1 MKYLSNLDLNKNELQ
16 NARIQNLATAPAS
29 PVSGQVYFNSADSRF
44 YGWNGSGWIDLGQVL
59 NGASIVSL
67 INGSSSLIDDDNLS
81 VAVNDAVTKKHSHTN
96 STILNAMEQAFTTAL
111 KNKLDGIPSNATKVE
126 KSNTNGNIKINGT
139 ETPIYSH
146 PGSGTNPH
154 NTTKSDVGLGNVE
167 NKSSATIR
175 DELTTSNINK
185 ALGFTPKKIIQGVE
199 SARPTATG
207 SMIIYIATDTKK
219 IWLDTG
225 ANTWLQVGGQDTIAW
240 GSVTGKPSTF
250 TPPTAS
256 PTVLGGIKVGNNLS
270 IDADGTLNANDN
282 PTSYIVKQE
291 KFIATA
297 GQTVFNLTK
306 GKYRP
311 GLGTLSIFLNGV
323 KIANTVLEETS
334 QTSFTLKTG
343 LSEGDYLLAE
353 YVELINVTP
362 YPIHANEHLPGGSDP
377 IPEATT
383 SKAGLMSYSD
393 KSKLNGVASGANN
406 YVHPSGDGN
415 IHVPATGTTNN
426 GKVLKAGATAGKVT
440 WDNVTWAEI
449 TGKPSTFTPSAHKH
463 SPADI
468 NQDASNRFVTD
479 SEKSIWNGK
488 AAGNHNHGLASLS
501 EKSYNS
507 LTDKPSLGTAASKN
521 TGVASGQVPLIGSDG
536 KLDPTIMPAIAISDT
551 FVANSQ
557 TAMLALTA
565 EVGDICIRTDLNKSF
580 ILKIAGAS
588 ILANW
593 QELLTPSD
601 KVQSVNG
608 MTGAVTL
615 NKSHVGLGNV
625 DNVKQ
630 ASKSEFDTHHG
641 DNTRHITTAE
651 RSTWNARTRK
661 YSVDIGNGSLTTIPV
676 THNLGS
682 MDVTITIREKASPY
696 NVVFADIQFVDNN
709 KFNILFG
716 TAPTSNQYRVTV
728 VG

>member
-1 MKYLSNLDLNKNELQ
+1 MKYLSNIDLNKNELQ
-16 NARIQNLATAPAS
+16 NARLQNLAAAPAS
-29 PVSGQVYFNSADSRF
+29 PVNGQVYYNSSENKFYGYANGKWLLISGVDSVSWGDIVNKPTTFPPATHNHDTAYLGKTAKAESAKVADSVV
-44 YGWNGSGWIDLGQVL
+44 WSN
-59 NGASIVSL
+59 VS
-67 INGSSSLIDDDNLS
+67 
-81 VAVNDAVTKKHSHTN
+81 
-96 STILNAMEQAFTTAL
+96 
-111 KNKLDGIPSNATKVE
+111 
-126 KSNTNGNIKINGT
+126 
-139 ETPIYSH
+139 
-146 PGSGTNPH
+146 
-154 NTTKSDVGLGNVE
+154 
-167 NKSSATIR
+167 
-175 DELTTSNINK
+175 
-185 ALGFTPKKIIQGVE
+185 
-199 SARPTATG
+199 
-207 SMIIYIATDTKK
+207 
-219 IWLDTG
+219 
-225 ANTWLQVGGQDTIAW
+225 
-240 GSVTGKPSTF
+240 GKPNTY
-250 TPPTAS
+250 TPPIAS
-256 PTVLGGIKVGNNLS
+256 PTLLGGIKVGSNLS
-270 IDADGTLNANDN
+270 IDSNGVLSANDN

-291 KFIATA
+291 KFIATD

-323 KIANTVLEETS
+323 KIAKTVLEETS
-334 QTSFTLKTG
+334 QTRFTLKAG
-343 LSEGDYLLAE
+343 LSAGDYLLAE
-353 YVELINVTP
+353 YVELIDVTP
-362 YPIHANEHLPGGSDP
+362 YPIHANEHLPGGVDP

-383 SKAGLMSYSD
+383 SKAGLMSSSD

-406 YVHPSGDGN
+406 YVHPSS
-415 IHVPATGTTNN
+415 HPASI
-426 GKVLKAGATAGKVT
+426 
-440 WDNVTWAEI
+440 I
-449 TGKPSTFTPSAHKH
+449 T
-463 SPADI
+463 
-468 NQDASNRFVTD
+468 QDASNRFVTD
-479 SEKSIWNGK
+479 SEKSTWNGK

-551 FVANSQ
+551 FVVNSQ

-565 EVGDICIRTDLNKSF
+565 EVGDICVRTDLNKSF
-580 ILKIAGAS
+580 ILKTAGAS

-641 DNTRHITTAE
+641 DNTRHITAAE

-676 THNLGS
+676 THNLDS
-682 MDVTITIREKASPY
+682 MDVTITIREKASPH

>member
-1 MKYLSNLDLNKNELQ
+1 MKYLSNIDLNKNELQ
-16 NARIQNLATAPAS
+16 NARLQNLAAAPAS
-29 PVSGQVYFNSADSRF
+29 PVNGQVYYNSSENKFYGYANGKWLLISGVDSVSWGDIVNKPTTFPPATHNHDTAYLGKTAKAESAKVADSVV
-44 YGWNGSGWIDLGQVL
+44 WSN
-59 NGASIVSL
+59 VS
-67 INGSSSLIDDDNLS
+67 
-81 VAVNDAVTKKHSHTN
+81 
-96 STILNAMEQAFTTAL
+96 
-111 KNKLDGIPSNATKVE
+111 
-126 KSNTNGNIKINGT
+126 
-139 ETPIYSH
+139 
-146 PGSGTNPH
+146 
-154 NTTKSDVGLGNVE
+154 
-167 NKSSATIR
+167 
-175 DELTTSNINK
+175 
-185 ALGFTPKKIIQGVE
+185 
-199 SARPTATG
+199 
-207 SMIIYIATDTKK
+207 
-219 IWLDTG
+219 
-225 ANTWLQVGGQDTIAW
+225 
-240 GSVTGKPSTF
+240 GKPSTY
-250 TPPTAS
+250 TPPIAS
-256 PTVLGGIKVGNNLS
+256 PTVLGGIKVGANLS
-270 IDADGTLNANDN
+270 IDLNGVLSANDK

-343 LSEGDYLLAE
+343 LSAGDYLLAE
-353 YVELINVTP
+353 YVELIDVTP
-362 YPIHANEHLPGGSDP
+362 YPIHANEHLPGGVDP

-383 SKAGLMSYSD
+383 SKTGLMSSSD
-393 KSKLNGVASGANN
+393 KSKLNGIAAGANN
-406 YVHPSGDGN
+406 YTHPSS
-415 IHVPATGTTNN
+415 HPASI
-426 GKVLKAGATAGKVT
+426 
-440 WDNVTWAEI
+440 I
-449 TGKPSTFTPSAHKH
+449 T
-463 SPADI
+463 
-468 NQDASNRFVTD
+468 QDANNRFVTD
-479 SEKSIWNGK
+479 SEKSTWNGK

-551 FVANSQ
+551 FVVNSQ

-565 EVGDICIRTDLNKSF
+565 EVGDICVRTDLNKSF

-641 DNTRHITTAE
+641 DNTRHITAAE

>member
-1 MKYLSNLDLNKNELQ
+1 MKYLSNIDLNKNELQ
-16 NARIQNLATAPAS
+16 NARLQNLAAAPAS
-29 PVSGQVYFNSADSRF
+29 PVNGQVYYNSSENKFYGYANGKWLLISGVDSVSWGDIVNKPTTFPPATHNHDTAYLGKTAKAESAKVADSVV
-44 YGWNGSGWIDLGQVL
+44 WSN
-59 NGASIVSL
+59 VS
-67 INGSSSLIDDDNLS
+67 
-81 VAVNDAVTKKHSHTN
+81 
-96 STILNAMEQAFTTAL
+96 
-111 KNKLDGIPSNATKVE
+111 
-126 KSNTNGNIKINGT
+126 
-139 ETPIYSH
+139 
-146 PGSGTNPH
+146 
-154 NTTKSDVGLGNVE
+154 
-167 NKSSATIR
+167 
-175 DELTTSNINK
+175 
-185 ALGFTPKKIIQGVE
+185 
-199 SARPTATG
+199 
-207 SMIIYIATDTKK
+207 
-219 IWLDTG
+219 
-225 ANTWLQVGGQDTIAW
+225 
-240 GSVTGKPSTF
+240 GKPSTY
-250 TPPTAS
+250 TPPIAS
-256 PTVLGGIKVGNNLS
+256 PTVLGGIKVGSNLS
-270 IDADGTLNANDN
+270 IDSNGVLSANDN

-334 QTSFTLKTG
+334 QTRFTLKAG

-353 YVELINVTP
+353 YVELINITP

-383 SKAGLMSYSD
+383 SKAGLMSSSD

-406 YVHPSGDGN
+406 YVHPSS
-415 IHVPATGTTNN
+415 HPASI
-426 GKVLKAGATAGKVT
+426 
-440 WDNVTWAEI
+440 I
-449 TGKPSTFTPSAHKH
+449 T
-463 SPADI
+463 
-468 NQDASNRFVTD
+468 QDASNRFVTD
-479 SEKSIWNGK
+479 SEKSTWNGK

-551 FVANSQ
+551 FVVNSQ
-557 TAMLALTA
+557 TAMLALAA
-565 EVGDICIRTDLNKSF
+565 EVGDICVRTDLNKSF
-580 ILKIAGAS
+580 ILKTTGAS
-588 ILANW
+588 TLANW

-625 DNVKQ
+625 DNVRQ

-641 DNTRHITTAE
+641 DNTRHITAAE

-661 YSVDIGNGSLTTIPV
+661 YSVDIGDGSLTTIPV

>member
-1 MKYLSNLDLNKNELQ
+1 MKYLSNIDLNKNELQ
-16 NARIQNLATAPAS
+16 NARLQNLAAAPAS
-29 PVSGQVYFNSADSRF
+29 PVNGQVYYNSSENKFYGYANGKWLLISGVDSVSWGDIVNKPTTFPPATHNHDTAYLGKTAKAESAKVADSVV
-44 YGWNGSGWIDLGQVL
+44 WSN
-59 NGASIVSL
+59 VS
-67 INGSSSLIDDDNLS
+67 
-81 VAVNDAVTKKHSHTN
+81 
-96 STILNAMEQAFTTAL
+96 
-111 KNKLDGIPSNATKVE
+111 
-126 KSNTNGNIKINGT
+126 
-139 ETPIYSH
+139 
-146 PGSGTNPH
+146 
-154 NTTKSDVGLGNVE
+154 
-167 NKSSATIR
+167 
-175 DELTTSNINK
+175 
-185 ALGFTPKKIIQGVE
+185 
-199 SARPTATG
+199 
-207 SMIIYIATDTKK
+207 
-219 IWLDTG
+219 
-225 ANTWLQVGGQDTIAW
+225 
-240 GSVTGKPSTF
+240 GKPNTY
-250 TPPTAS
+250 TPPIAS
-256 PTVLGGIKVGNNLS
+256 PTVLGGIKVGANLS
-270 IDADGTLNANDN
+270 IDSNGVLSANDN

-334 QTSFTLKTG
+334 QTRFTLKTG
-343 LSEGDYLLAE
+343 LSAGDYLLAE
-353 YVELINVTP
+353 YVELIDVTP
-362 YPIHANEHLPGGSDP
+362 YPIHANEHLAGGVDP

-383 SKAGLMSYSD
+383 SKGGLMSSSD

-406 YVHPSGDGN
+406 YVHPSS
-415 IHVPATGTTNN
+415 HPASI
-426 GKVLKAGATAGKVT
+426 
-440 WDNVTWAEI
+440 I
-449 TGKPSTFTPSAHKH
+449 T
-463 SPADI
+463 
-468 NQDASNRFVTD
+468 QDASNRFVTD
-479 SEKSIWNGK
+479 SEKSTWNGK

-551 FVANSQ
+551 FVVNSQ

-565 EVGDICIRTDLNKSF
+565 EVGDICVRTDLNKSF

-625 DNVKQ
+625 DNVQQ
-630 ASKSEFDTHHG
+630 ATKAEFNTHNG
-641 DNTRHITTAE
+641 DNSRHITAAE

-716 TAPTSNQYRVTV
+716 TVPTSNQYRVTV